1 MAVIMDGVALAK
13 KVRAGVAAE
22 VAGMAKK
29 PVLAVI
35 LVGEDPASQIY
46 VRHKQKDCAECGIEG
61 RGYIL
66 PADTSEEVLA
76 ALIDGLNR
84 DADVDGIL
92 LQLPLPRALEEAK
105 VRLLRRID
113 PEKDVDAFHP
123 INVGRMLLGDVR
135 FAPCTPAG
143 IMALLDEYGV
153 DPKGKRCVIVGRSD
167 IVGKPTAI
175 LLMHRHGTI
184 TVCHTRTKNLPEIVR
199 GAEILIA
206 AAGRRGLITGDKLP
220 AGGVNVEVAMN
231 RDEHGKLCGDV
242 DRAAALEKASF
253 YTPVP
258 GGVGPMTR
266 AMLMRNTLT
275 AAKLRGG

>member
-1 MAVIMDGVALAK
+1 MDGVALAK
-13 KVRAGVAAE
+13 KVKAGVAAE
-22 VAGMAKK
+22 VARMAKK

-46 VRHKQKDCAECGIEG
+46 VRHKQKDCVECGIEG

-66 PADTSEEVLA
+66 PADTPEEKLA
-76 ALIDGLNR
+76 ELIDGLNR

-92 LQLPLPRALEEAK
+92 LQLPLPKALEEAK

-153 DPKGKRCVIVGRSD
+153 DPKGKRCVIIGRSD

-184 TVCHTRTKNLPEIVR
+184 TVCHTRTKNMPDIVR
-199 GAEILIA
+199 EAEILVS
-206 AAGRRGLITGDKLP
+206 AAGRRGLVTGDMLSP
-220 AGGVNVEVAMN
+220 GVVIVDVAMN
-231 RDEHGKLCGDV
+231 RDENGKLCGDV
-242 DRAAALEKASF
+242 DRAAALEKASY

-275 AAKLRGG
+275 AAKLHGK

>member
-1 MAVIMDGVALAK
+1 MAVVMDGVALAK
-13 KVRAGVAAE
+13 KVKAGVAAE
-22 VAGMAKK
+22 VARMAKK

-46 VRHKQKDCAECGIEG
+46 VRHKQKDCVECGIEG

-66 PADTSEEVLA
+66 PADTPEEKLA
-76 ALIDGLNR
+76 ELIDGLNR

-92 LQLPLPRALEEAK
+92 LQLPLPKALEEAK

-153 DPKGKRCVIVGRSD
+153 DPKGKRCVIIGRSD

-184 TVCHTRTKNLPEIVR
+184 TVCHTRTKNMPDIVR
-199 GAEILIA
+199 EAEILVS
-206 AAGRRGLITGDKLP
+206 AAGRRGLVTGDMLSP
-220 AGGVNVEVAMN
+220 GVVIVDVAMN
-231 RDEHGKLCGDV
+231 RDENGKLCGDV
-242 DRAAALEKASF
+242 DRAAALEKASY

-275 AAKLRGG
+275 AAKLHGK

>member
-13 KVRAGVAAE
+13 KVKAGVAAE
-22 VAGMAKK
+22 VARMAKK

-46 VRHKQKDCAECGIEG
+46 VRHKQKDCAECDIES

-66 PADTSEEVLA
+66 PADTTEEKLA
-76 ALIDGLNR
+76 SLIDGLNA

-92 LQLPLPRALEEAK
+92 LQLPLPKALEEAK

-143 IMALLDEYGV
+143 ILALLDEYGI
-153 DPKGKRCVIVGRSD
+153 DPKGKRCVIIGRSD

-184 TVCHTRTKNLPEIVR
+184 TVCHTRTKNMPDIVR
-199 GAEILIA
+199 EAEILVA
-206 AAGRRGLITGDKLP
+206 AAGRRGLITGDMLSD
-220 AGGVNVEVAMN
+220 GVVIVDVAMN
-231 RDEHGKLCGDV
+231 RDENGKLCGDV
-242 DRAAALEKASF
+242 DRSAALEKASY

-275 AAKLRGG
+275 AAKLHGK